1 MVRRERKP
9 GDPGHEVVL
18 GNLLDLQARLR
29 GEPASSL
36 PATRPLSIS
45 EEELT
50 ITEDDLAILS
60 TTRAQVVEL
69 HRGADDRWFPTER
82 IAELEERLERIE
94 VALREVIDRLGGP
107 GRLTGRSVHPDLDHL
122 AFLLGTWRGTGRGEY
137 PTIDAFDYGEE
148 MSVHVP
154 R

>member
-36 PATRPLSIS
+36 PATRPLSIA

-82 IAELEERLERIE
+82 ISEVEERLERIE
-94 VALREVIDRLGGP
+94 ATLREVIDRLGGP
-107 GRLTGRSVHPDLDHL
+107 DR
-122 AFLLGTWRGTGRGEY
+122 
-137 PTIDAFDYGEE
+137 
-148 MSVHVP
+148 
-154 R
+154 